1 MKVFSFRFCLFC
13 IFAIAFL
20 LLQADG
26 KASGGNDMPTKKW
39 NGMEGKDGYGWSK
52 KVFNAANVCQ
62 SSYQKIVVFL
72 YFVVFPIIRSS
83 RLYGCA

>member
-1 MKVFSFRFCLFC
+1 MQVFSFRFCLFY

-39 NGMEGKDGYGWSK
+39 NGMEWKGKMDTDGVK
-52 KVFNAANVCQ
+52 RCLTRPMFVKVL
-62 SSYQKIVVFL
+62 IT
-72 YFVVFPIIRSS
+72 
-83 RLYGCA
+83 RLLSFFILLFSH